1 MHGAHS
7 QRPLNPQTLERI
19 SGLLEDGGSVSL
31 TEKGE
36 ATPVPRHAEFRLFA
50 AMNPPTDFGKKE
62 LPPSIRTRFTE
73 VHVVAPS
80 TPEDLALLIH
90 HHLGPALASPPV
102 KEIVSFYL
110 AATAEAEAT
119 LLDGAD
125 QRPQYSLRT
134 LCRALA
140 YVAHALG
147 VGYGLHR
154 ALYDGFTMTFVTQL
168 QQRFQPVVEKLIL
181 THLMPP
187 PRAGGPPPRPP
198 PPSAPPRPPGD
209 GWVDFG
215 GFWVLA
221 DPRGTPTEDPNYIVT
236 PSIGERLRGVARMV
250 RHNSN
255 NSEDS
260 EGSNN
265 STCSGG
271 NAGHSSSDAVSAPS
285 VAGECAAPPDIAAGA
300 DLSWED
306 ISGRAGGA
314 RDSRPDC
321 DLRSD
326 DDLITKRMR
335 TDRNGM
341 AARAYLNYHHH
352 SSLARRATG

>member
-1 MHGAHS
+1 MNS
-7 QRPLNPQTLERI
+7 QTLERI

-36 ATPVPRHAEFRLFA
+36 ATPVPRHTEFRLFA

-90 HHLGPALASPPV
+90 HHLGPALAAPPV

-250 RHNSN
+250 RHNN
-255 NSEDS
+255 NNNEDS
-260 EGSNN
+260 EVSNN
-265 STCSGG
+265 STSSRSSGS
-271 NAGHSSSDAVSAPS
+271 NARHSSSGVVSAPS

-306 ISGRAGGA
+306 IPGRAGEA
-314 RDSRPDC
+314 HDST
-321 DLRSD
+321 
-326 DDLITKRMR
+326 I
-335 TDRNGM
+335 
-341 AARAYLNYHHH
+341 
-352 SSLARRATG
+352 